1 MVATIEDKQAA
12 IRAAFP
18 KEGLFAEK
26 DWLLSPDAFPIDK
39 KFLAELEQ
47 LGHRLFV
54 FQRACNQLYQL
65 SIRGKQPEWVARY
78 LDAGKP
84 QELIEFSRRKEIRDD
99 LPRVIRPDLILAD
112 EGYIIAEVDSV
123 PGGIGLTAWLNQT
136 YSTFDKEIIG
146 GAEGM
151 LDGFESVLPNGG
163 DIVISQEAATYRP
176 EMEWLAAQLGRK
188 IMDAGYSMLDE
199 KLHPSTEN
207 PVSSI
212 QHQAASAAWRV
223 VAAQNYE
230 PRDAR
235 AVYRFF
241 ELFDLPNIPQI
252 DNALR
257 ANAEGRITIT
267 PPIKPYLEEK
277 MWFALFWLKPLHEF
291 WRRELGDKY
300 FIKLQEVI
308 PYSWLLDPTPL
319 PQHAVIP
326 RLEIHD
332 WHEAAKFSQKDREL
346 LLKVSGFSPL
356 GWGSR
361 GIALGS
367 DLAHA
372 EWERRIEH
380 ALATFESSPTI
391 MQRFHKG
398 RLFEHQYW
406 DQGASQLKTM
416 KGRVR
421 LCPYYFV
428 EGDRVKLR
436 GALATI
442 APADK
447 KFLHGM
453 RDAILVP
460 SKAQ

>member
-1 MVATIEDKQAA
+1 MVATIEDRQAA

-47 LGHRLFV
+47 LGHRLLV

-65 SIRGKQPEWVARY
+65 SVRGKQPEWVARY

-99 LPRVIRPDLILAD
+99 LPRVIRPDLILAE

-151 LDGFESVLPNGG
+151 LDGFQNILPNGG

-176 EMEWLAAQLGRK
+176 EMEWLAARLGRK
-188 IMDAGYSMLDE
+188 ILDAGYSMLDE
-199 KLHPSTEN
+199 KLHPSSEN
-207 PVSSI
+207 PASSI
-212 QHQAASAAWRV
+212 QHPASLATWRV
-223 VAAQNYE
+223 VAAENYE
-230 PRDAR
+230 PRDGR

-300 FIKLQEVI
+300 FMKLQEVI

-406 DQGASQLKTM
+406 DQDASELKTM

>member
-1 MVATIEDKQAA
+1 MLTQSDRLQT

-18 KEGLFAEK
+18 REGLFAEK
-26 DWLLSPDAFPIDK
+26 AWLLSPDAFPVEK
-39 KFLAELEQ
+39 KFVAELEQ

-65 SIRGKQPEWVARY
+65 SIKGKQPAWVARY

-84 QELIEFSRRKEIRDD
+84 KELIEFSRRKEIRDD
-99 LPRVIRPDLILAD
+99 LPRVIRPDLILT
-112 EGYIIAEVDSV
+112 EKGYIIAEIDSV
-123 PGGIGLTAWLNQT
+123 PGGIGLTGWLNQT
-136 YSTFDKEIIG
+136 YSTFDSEIIG
-146 GAEGM
+146 GADGM
-151 LDGFESVLPNGG
+151 LDGFRTVLPNGG

-176 EMEWLAAQLGRK
+176 EMEWVAARLNQR
-188 IMDAGYSMLDE
+188 MLDSGYLMLD
-199 KLHPSTEN
+199 KSDNSASGN

-212 QHQAASAAWRV
+212 EHRVSPETLRV
-223 VAAQNYE
+223 VAAENYE
-230 PRDAR
+230 PTDGR

-241 ELFDLPNIPQI
+241 ELFDLPNIPGI
-252 DNALR
+252 ENTLR
-257 ANAEGRITIT
+257 ASAEDRVTIT
-267 PPIKPYLEEK
+267 PPIQPYPEDK
-277 MWFALFWLKPLHEF
+277 MWFALFWMQPLREF
-291 WRRELGDKY
+291 WRRELGEKY
-300 FIKLQEVI
+300 FSKLQEVI

-332 WHEAAKFSQKDREL
+332 WREAARFSQKDRDL

-361 GIALGS
+361 GIALGA
-367 DLAHA
+367 DLSHA
-372 EWERRIEH
+372 EWQRRIEH
-380 ALATFESSPTI
+380 ALTTFESSPTI
-391 MQRFHKG
+391 LQRFHKG

-406 DQGASQLKTM
+406 DPDSNELKTM

-421 LCPYYFV
+421 LCPYFFV
-428 EGDRVKLR
+428 EPNHVTLR

-447 KFLHGM
+447 KFVHGM
-453 RDAILVP
+453 SDAILVS
-460 SKAQ
+460 SKIQ

>member
-1 MVATIEDKQAA
+1 MVAVAENRLEA

-26 DWLLSPDAFPIDK
+26 DWLLSPDAFAFDK
-39 KFLAELEQ
+39 RFLAELEH

-65 SIRGKQPEWVARY
+65 SIRGKQPDWVARY

-84 QELIEFSRRKEIRDD
+84 HELIEFSRRKEIRDD
-99 LPRVIRPDLILAD
+99 LPRVIRPDLILTD
-112 EGYIIAEVDSV
+112 EGYIIAEIDSV
-123 PGGIGLTAWLNQT
+123 PGGIGSTAWLNQT
-136 YSTFDKEIIG
+136 YSTFDNEVIG

-151 LDGFESVLPNGG
+151 LDGFQSVLPSGG

-176 EMEWLAAQLGRK
+176 EMQWLAERLQDRQAVAAVADRGSETTSLP
-188 IMDAGYSMLDE
+188 AG
-199 KLHPSTEN
+199 
-207 PVSSI
+207 VSDPGYN
-212 QHQAASAAWRV
+212 WRV
-223 VAAQNYE
+223 VAAENYE
-230 PRDAR
+230 PQDGRV
-235 AVYRFF
+235 VYRFF
-241 ELFDLPNIPQI
+241 ELFDLPNIPKI
-252 DNALR
+252 DSTLR
-257 ANAEGRITIT
+257 ANAEGRIAIT

-277 MWFALFWLKPLHEF
+277 MWFALFWLKPLHDF

-300 FIKLQEVI
+300 FIQLQEVI

-372 EWERRIEH
+372 EWERRIGH

-406 DQGASQLKTM
+406 DQDAGELKTM

-447 KFLHGM
+447 KFVHGM

-460 SKAQ
+460 SRAQ

>member
-1 MVATIEDKQAA
+1 MVAVAENKLETI
-12 IRAAFP
+12 RTAFP
-18 KEGLFAEK
+18 KEGFFAEK
-26 DWLLSPDAFPIDK
+26 DWLLSPDAFPIEK
-39 KFLAELEQ
+39 KFVAELEQ

-65 SIRGKQPEWVARY
+65 SIKGKQPEWVARY

-84 QELIEFSRRKEIRDD
+84 KELIEFSRRKEIRDD
-99 LPRVIRPDLILAD
+99 LPKVIRPDLILT
-112 EGYIIAEVDSV
+112 ENGYIIAEVDSV
-123 PGGIGLTAWLNQT
+123 PGGIGLTASLNQT
-136 YSTFDKEIIG
+136 YFAFDNEVIG

-151 LDGFESVLPNGG
+151 LEGFHSVLPEGG

-176 EMEWLAAQLGRK
+176 EMVWIAARLKDRHRE
-188 IMDAGYSMLDE
+188 LD
-199 KLHPSTEN
+199 
-207 PVSSI
+207 
-212 QHQAASAAWRV
+212 WRV
-223 VAAQNYE
+223 VSAENYE
-230 PRDAR
+230 PQNGR

-241 ELFDLPNIPQI
+241 ELFDLPNIPKI
-252 DNALR
+252 ENALR

-277 MWFALFWLKPLHEF
+277 MWFALFWMQPLREF
-291 WRRELGDKY
+291 WRRELGERY
-300 FIKLQEVI
+300 FIKLQQVI

-332 WHEAAKFSQKDREL
+332 WREAAKFSQRDRDL

-361 GIALGS
+361 GIALGA
-367 DLAHA
+367 DLPHA
-372 EWERRIEH
+372 EWERRIDN
-380 ALATFESSPTI
+380 ALSTFEGSPTI
-391 MQRFHKG
+391 LQRFHKG
-398 RLFEHQYW
+398 HLFEHRYW
-406 DQGASQLKTM
+406 DADSAELKTM

-421 LCPYYFV
+421 LCPYFFV
-428 EGDRVKLR
+428 EQDRVKLR

-453 RDAILVP
+453 RDAILTP
-460 SKAQ
+460 SRLGGISDSRSKSSQV

>member
-1 MVATIEDKQAA
+1 MLVQENRIDI
-12 IRAAFP
+12 IRKALP

-26 DWLLSPDAFPIDK
+26 DWLLSPDAFPVEK
-39 KFLAELEQ
+39 KFLTELEQ

-65 SIRGKQPEWVARY
+65 SVKGKQPEWIARY

-84 QELIEFSRRKEIRDD
+84 KELVEFSRRKEIRDD
-99 LPRVIRPDLILAD
+99 LPRVIRPDLILTPQSR
-112 EGYIIAEVDSV
+112 GYIIAEIDSV
-123 PGGIGLTAWLNQT
+123 PGGMGLTAWLNRT
-136 YSTFDKEIIG
+136 YSAFDKEIIG
-146 GAEGM
+146 GTDGM
-151 LDGFESVLPNGG
+151 LEGFHGVLPSAG
-163 DIVISQEAATYRP
+163 DIVISKEAATYRP
-176 EMEWLAAQLGRK
+176 EMEWIAARLKNRQPN
-188 IMDAGYSMLDE
+188 LDW
-199 KLHPSTEN
+199 H
-207 PVSSI
+207 
-212 QHQAASAAWRV
+212 V
-223 VAAQNYE
+223 VAAENYE
-230 PRDAR
+230 PRDGR

-241 ELFDLPNIPQI
+241 ELFDLPNIPKI
-252 DNALR
+252 DNLLR
-257 ANAEGRITIT
+257 ANSEGKVTIT
-267 PPIKPYLEEK
+267 PPIKPFLEEK

-291 WRRELGDKY
+291 WRRELGEKY
-300 FIKLQEVI
+300 FMKLQEVI
-308 PYSWLLDPTPL
+308 PYSWMLDPTPL

-332 WHEAAKFSQKDREL
+332 WREAASLSQKDRDL

-361 GIALGS
+361 GISLGS

-372 EWERRIEH
+372 EWEKRIEN
-380 ALATFESSPTI
+380 ALATFDSSPTI

-398 RLFEHQYW
+398 RLLEHRYW
-406 DQGASQLKTM
+406 DPDSGELKTM

-428 EGDRVKLR
+428 ENDRVNLR

-442 APADK
+442 VPADK

-453 RDAILVP
+453 RDAILAP
-460 SKAQ
+460 SRTEAR